1 MDERERERGSD
12 YRRAAPDED
21 ELGASAAGA
30 AANATDRRGAEA
42 ATKARSA
49 GDELAGSA
57 APEPLPDTAEAQG
70 QALAEGDLPSR
81 RGIIP
86 EQPAPGVMREP
97 GPEAE
102 T

>member
-1 MDERERERGSD
+1 MDERERESD
-12 YRRAAPDED
+12 NRRAAPDED
-21 ELGASAAGA
+21 ELGGTGAGA
-30 AANATDRRGAEA
+30 AANAPDRGGAEA

-49 GDELAGSA
+49 GDELVGSA
-57 APEPLPDTAEAQG
+57 APEPLPDTAEVQG
-70 QALAEGDLPSR
+70 QAVAEGDLPSR

-86 EQPAPGVMREP
+86 EEPAPGVIREP

>member
-1 MDERERERGSD
+1 MDERERESD
-12 YRRAAPDED
+12 YRRPAPDED
-21 ELGASAAGA
+21 ALGGTDAGA
-30 AANATDRRGAEA
+30 AADATDRRGAEAA

-49 GDELAGSA
+49 GDELVGSA

-70 QALAEGDLPSR
+70 QAVAEGDLPSR
-81 RGIIP
+81 RGFIP
-86 EQPAPGVMREP
+86 EEPAPGVMREP